1 MPGLYATHIFP
12 RLMDWA
18 MGAKRFQEQR
28 KLALAPLYGTVLEIG
43 FGTGLNLPHYPKQ
56 VAGLTAVQPEQALPK
71 KVKRRSVKASM
82 TVEIIRVTAERLPFE
97 EGCFDC
103 VVSSWTLCTIPDVLA
118 ALKEARR
125 VLKPDGIFAFLEHG
139 RSDDPRTA
147 KWQHLFNPVQQLLA
161 CGCNINRRIDALI
174 EEAGFRISHLER
186 FQMEGIP
193 RIAAEMYRGIAS
205 PAKA

>member
-28 KLALAPLYGTVLEIG
+28 TLALAPLYGTVLEIG
-43 FGTGLNLPHYPKQ
+43 FGTGLNLPHYPKR
-56 VAGLTAVQPEQALPK
+56 VTALTAVEPEPALPK
-71 KVKRRSVKASM
+71 KVTRRSVKASM
-82 TVEIIRVTAERLPFE
+82 PVEIFRVTAERLPFE
-97 EGCFDC
+97 EGRFDC
-103 VVSSWTLCTIPDVLA
+103 IVSSWTLCTIPDVPA

-125 VLKPDGIFAFLEHG
+125 VLKPDGIFVFLEHG

-147 KWQHLFNPVQQLLA
+147 KWQDLCNPVQHLLA
-161 CGCNINRRIDALI
+161 RGCNINRRIDVLI
-174 EEAGFRISHLER
+174 EEAGFTVSRLER